1 MWPGATGISTR
12 SQGTLGALV
21 LASEKVW
28 RFWKKLFEGVLE
40 RARRWPRALRCRIP
54 IKLRGVQWVE
64 LRRKTGAREAGLEG
78 AWS

>member
-28 RFWKKLFEGVLE
+28 RFGKKIV
-40 RARRWPRALRCRIP
+40 
-54 IKLRGVQWVE
+54 
-64 LRRKTGAREAGLEG
+64 
-78 AWS
+78 